1 MKKDLSKENKR
12 FNYLFGETD
21 AVYHEIAL
29 KLGLSDSAMQILYAI
44 CDGDGSCFIRDICRF
59 SGLSKQTVNSA
70 LRKLE
75 QDDMIILNQADTK
88 FKSVSLTHAGQ
99 KLAEETALRVIE
111 MENAIFA
118 SWSREEVDTY
128 LQLTEKYLIDLKE
141 KAKTL

>member
-1 MKKDLSKENKR
+1 MKKDLLRENKR

-29 KLGLSDSAMQILYAI
+29 KLSLSDSAMQILYAI
-44 CDGDGSCFIRDICRF
+44 CDGDGSCLIRDICYF

-75 QDDMIILNQADTK
+75 QDNIIILNQTDAK
-88 FKSVSLTHAGQ
+88 FKSVSLTPAGQ
-99 KLAEETALRVIE
+99 KLAEKTAFRVIE

-118 SWSREEVDTY
+118 SWSKEEVETY
-128 LQLTEKYLIDLKE
+128 LKLTEKYLIDLKE
-141 KAKTL
+141 KAKAL